1 MRALVSRLH
10 THAQMTS
17 ETMIVTSNNQPV
29 IDGARYLAREKAI
42 VVSTPLDAIVR
53 LENRPTIGTVVLAGS
68 FSKNHELASFLG
80 AFYPS
85 VRVRCDA

>member
-1 MRALVSRLH
+1 MPD
-10 THAQMTS
+10 
-17 ETMIVTSNNQPV
+17 TMIVTSNNQPV
-29 IDGARYLAREKAI
+29 IGGLRYYARDEAI

-53 LENRPTIGTVVLAGS
+53 LENGPRIATVVLAGS
-68 FSKNHELASFLG
+68 FSKNQELASFLG

>member
-1 MRALVSRLH
+1 ML
-10 THAQMTS
+10 

-29 IDGARYLAREKAI
+29 IGGVRGEAI

-53 LENRPTIGTVVLAGS
+53 LENSPRIATVVLAGS
-68 FSKNHELASFLG
+68 FGKNHELASFLG